1 MRRSFSGIL
10 AVPSIAL
17 VLSIVSIDCGRR
29 GETLTGPTDLPSV
42 GGTAFLST
50 ESDAELPTAPYAA
63 PEVFVGAGDI
73 ALCTRDG
80 NHEAT
85 AQLLDAIGG
94 TVFTLGDNVYYS
106 GTAEEYRDCYD
117 RTWGRHKNR
126 TRPVPGNHEYETPGA
141 SPYFDYFGINAGP
154 HGLGYYS
161 FDLGAW
167 HVLAL
172 NSNIQVSAESTQGT
186 WLRADLAANRS
197 RCTLAYWH
205 HPRFSSGQHGNQEQM
220 RDFWQILHEA
230 GAEIVLSAHDHVYER
245 FAPQDADG
253 FPDPV
258 HGVRQL
264 VVGTGGARPYAFA
277 SLRANSEIRMST
289 LGVLKLTLSAD
300 DYTWE
305 FISVAGPG
313 DSGTARC
320 H

>member
-1 MRRSFSGIL
+1 MRRSSL
-10 AVPSIAL
+10 AVHSIAV
-17 VLSIVSIDCGRR
+17 VLSLVSTDCGRR
-29 GETLTGPTDLPSV
+29 GETLTGPTDLPSFAS
-42 GGTAFLST
+42 TALLST
-50 ESDAELPTAPYAA
+50 EPDAELPVAPYAA

-94 TVFTLGDNVYYS
+94 TVFALGDNAYYS

-117 RTWGRHKNR
+117 RAWGRHKNR
-126 TRPVPGNHEYETPGA
+126 TRPVPGNHEYETTRA
-141 SPYFDYFGINAGP
+141 LPYFDYFGINAGP

-167 HVLAL
+167 HVVAL
-172 NSNIQVSAESTQGT
+172 NSNIPVSAGSTQGT

-230 GAEIVLSAHDHVYER
+230 GAEIVLSAHDHIYER

-253 FPDPV
+253 FPDPAN
-258 HGVRQL
+258 GVRQF
-264 VVGTGGARPYAFA
+264 VVGTGGARPYPLA

-289 LGVLKLTLSAD
+289 LGVLKLTLTAEG
-300 DYTWE
+300 YGWE

-313 DSGTARC
+313 DSGTASC

>member
-1 MRRSFSGIL
+1 MRRPFPRIL
-10 AVPSIAL
+10 AVHFVAV
-17 VLSIVSIDCGRR
+17 VLSVVSTHCGRR
-29 GETLTGPTDLPSV
+29 GETLTGPTDLPSFANAAAL
-42 GGTAFLST
+42 TT
-50 ESDAELPTAPYAA
+50 ESDAELPVWPRAA

-73 ALCTRDG
+73 ALCTPDG

-94 TVFTLGDNVYYS
+94 TVFALGDNAYYS
-106 GTAEEYRDCYD
+106 GTVEEFRNCYD

-141 SPYFDYFGINAGP
+141 SGYFDYFGINAGP

-167 HVLAL
+167 HVVAL
-172 NSNIQVSAESTQGT
+172 NSNVPVSAGSTQGA

-220 RDFWQILHEA
+220 RDLWQILHEA
-230 GAEIVLSAHDHVYER
+230 GAEIILSAHDHVYER

-253 FPDPV
+253 FPDPA
-258 HGVRQL
+258 HGVRQF

-277 SLRANSEIRMST
+277 SLRANSEVRMRT
-289 LGVLKLTLSAD
+289 LGVLKLTLTAD
-300 DYTWE
+300 GYNWE

-313 DSGTARC
+313 DSGTASC

>member
-1 MRRSFSGIL
+1 
-10 AVPSIAL
+10 V
-17 VLSIVSIDCGRR
+17 
-29 GETLTGPTDLPSV
+29 GPP
-42 GGTAFLST
+42 
-50 ESDAELPTAPYAA
+50 AA
-63 PEVFVGAGDI
+63 PEIFVGAGDI
-73 ALCTRDG
+73 ALCTPDG

-85 AQLLDAIGG
+85 ARLLDTIGG
-94 TVFTLGDNVYYS
+94 TVFALGDNVYYS

-126 TRPVPGNHEYETPGA
+126 TRPVPGNHEYVTPGA
-141 SPYFDYFGINAGP
+141 SGYFDYFGINAGP

-167 HVLAL
+167 HIVAL
-172 NSNIQVSAESTQGT
+172 NSNIPVSAGSTQGA

-220 RDFWQILHEA
+220 HDFWRILHEA
-230 GAEIVLSAHDHVYER
+230 SAEIILSGHDHVYER

-253 FPDPV
+253 FPDPAR
-258 HGVRQL
+258 GVRQF
-264 VVGTGGARPYAFA
+264 VAGTGGARPYAFA
-277 SLRANSEIRMST
+277 SLRANSEVRMSM
-289 LGVLKLTLSAD
+289 LGVLKLTLSAHGYD
-300 DYTWE
+300 WE

-313 DSGTARC
+313 DSGTASC

>member
-1 MRRSFSGIL
+1 MRRPFPGVL
-10 AVPSIAL
+10 AVCSIAV
-17 VLSIVSIDCGRR
+17 VLSVVSTGCGRR
-29 GETLTGPTDLPSV
+29 GETLTGPTDLPSFANT
-42 GGTAFLST
+42 TALTT
-50 ESDAELPTAPYAA
+50 ESDAELPVGPPAP

-73 ALCTRDG
+73 ALCTPDG
-80 NHEAT
+80 DHEAT
-85 AQLLDAIGG
+85 ARLLDTIGG
-94 TVFTLGDNVYYS
+94 TVFALGDNAYYS

-126 TRPVPGNHEYETPGA
+126 TRPVPGNHEYVTPGA
-141 SPYFDYFGINAGP
+141 SGYFDYFGINAGP

-167 HVLAL
+167 HIVAL
-172 NSNIQVSAESTQGT
+172 NSNIPVSAGSTQGA

-220 RDFWQILHEA
+220 HDFWRILHEA
-230 GAEIVLSAHDHVYER
+230 SAEIILSGHDHVYER

-253 FPDPV
+253 FPDPAR
-258 HGVRQL
+258 GVRQF
-264 VVGTGGARPYAFA
+264 VAGTGGARPYAFA
-277 SLRANSEIRMST
+277 SLRANSEVRMSM
-289 LGVLKLTLSAD
+289 LGVLKLTLSAHGYD
-300 DYTWE
+300 WE

-313 DSGTARC
+313 DSGTASC

>member
-1 MRRSFSGIL
+1 MRRPFPRIV
-10 AVPSIAL
+10 AVHSVAV
-17 VLSIVSIDCGRR
+17 VLSLVSTYCGRR
-29 GETLTGPTDLPSV
+29 GETLTGPTDLASFAS
-42 GGTAFLST
+42 TAFLTT
-50 ESDAELPTAPYAA
+50 ESDTELPLGPPAA

-94 TVFTLGDNVYYS
+94 TVFALGDNAYYS

-141 SPYFDYFGINAGP
+141 SGYFDYFGINAGP

-167 HVLAL
+167 HVVAL
-172 NSNIQVSAESTQGT
+172 NSNIPVSAGSTQGA

-230 GAEIVLSAHDHVYER
+230 GAEIILSAHDHVYER
-245 FAPQDADG
+245 FAPQNPDG
-253 FPDPV
+253 FPDPA
-258 HGVRQL
+258 HGVRQF

-277 SLRANSEIRMST
+277 SLRANSEIHMST
-289 LGVLKLTLSAD
+289 RGVLKLTLSAD
-300 DYTWE
+300 GYTWE

-313 DSGTARC
+313 DFGTASC